1 MKCPEEQ
8 IHEQTSPFV
17 YDWSSDI
24 IKIFLSLSCINLSSP
39 SPLAVHLRE
48 SAVIRACFQLC
59 WGPGWGGKML
69 PQEGTCTT
77 PSAVSGPTLRKQSIA
92 LQWCSCF
99 PDSFSFVFHSPQKGA
114 SFSSRRESYTRHVDS
129 NPFPVALRCCVLP
142 LLLARLRDRSLGS
155 VRTILS

>member
-1 MKCPEEQ
+1 MSRGTNTWADFSICLWLKFRYYQDVSVIIMYKSVLPLPSC
-8 IHEQTSPFV
+8 SPPP
-17 YDWSSDI
+17 WICSD
-24 IKIFLSLSCINLSSP
+24 SCLLP
-39 SPLAVHLRE
+39 ALLGA
-48 SAVIRACFQLC
+48 
-59 WGPGWGGKML
+59 GGGGKML

>member
-24 IKIFLSLSCINLSSP
+24 IKMFLSLSCINLSSP
-39 SPLAVHLRE
+39 PPCGPPSVCPPW
-48 SAVIRACFQLC
+48 LC
-59 WGPGWGGKML
+59 SDSCLLPALPGGKML

-77 PSAVSGPTLRKQSIA
+77 PSAVSGPALRKQSIA
-92 LQWCSCF
+92 LKWCNCF
-99 PDSFSFVFHSPQKGA
+99 PDSFSFVFHSPQKGP
-114 SFSSRRESYTRHVDS
+114 SFSSRDESCTRHVDS
-129 NPFPVALRCCVLP
+129 NPFLVDVRCCILP
-142 LLLARLRDRSLGS
+142 LLLPCLHDHSLGS